1 MTILRRNIWHISW
14 NSNDDSDQIIWWC
27 PLVGR
32 IHSDQTSLIHRWKRF
47 QNEHKDVLADEGFEW
62 AFLEDLR
69 FRRLVRGGRIAKCWV
84 HLYEVEDT
92 TVRWQ
97 KGMFVLMGQFCGI
110 IETFLFF
117 VRRLVTSMSMWF
129 GSLRYRVVSFLWRV
143 RYDNS
148 QLFLCLILFPFS
160 WTYKESPTEYELR
173 RPLTK
178 SNIFVSCKKRIDMI
192 VRNHFVTIAQHEL
205 AFERIMCSSDKQLV
219 LKYSSWNVMW
229 KL

>member
-69 FRRLVRGGRIAKCWV
+69 FRKLVRGGRIAKCWV
-84 HLYEVEDT
+84 LLYEVEDT

-97 KGMFVLMGQFCGI
+97 KGMFVLMEQFCGI
-110 IETFLFF
+110 IEIFLFF

-129 GSLRYRVVSFLWRV
+129 GTLRCRVVSFSGV
-143 RYDNS
+143 SNS
-148 QLFLCLILFPFS
+148 IFLSFFLCLILFAFS
-160 WTYKESPTEYELR
+160 WINKESPTEYELR

-178 SNIFVSCKKRIDMI
+178 SNIFELCKKRIDMI
-192 VRNHFVTIAQHEL
+192 VRKHFVTIAQHEL

-219 LKYSSWNVMW
+219 VKYSSLYVMW